1 MGIASLLI
9 SNLIQFCTENNITK
23 ILLEVRELNTPAQKL
38 YEKFGFKKISIRKKY
53 YNNEDAYIYEKVI

>member
-1 MGIASLLI
+1 MATSDLDFLLVEYEQKKR
-9 SNLIQFCTENNITK
+9 NAEFDLQRRK
-23 ILLEVRELNTPAQKL
+23 QKL